1 MALTKQTA
9 RVKVVPQKSVETS
22 TQRPSPS
29 SKSTLTEISHLFQY
43 DHGINLANSV
53 KEIKDETLLSST
65 ITNFANTC
73 SDKAWKLIKDSKQF
87 LGFNDIGD
95 STSKPNPFECFD
107 RKETP
112 PKTLPSFEVSQKAIT
127 LYHLLILCSCSAVC
141 KRNIMIVIKL
151 AIERSSNLTQDQVWK
166 LLWCLLNGWVSFS
179 RYIGTIMPDSMDDEN
194 LFRFLIVR
202 HSQTPITIYLL
213 HVLAK
218 IKTRDSDQI
227 QLLIQKTLNLTI
239 SFGIKEEDFSRK
251 IREKEITAQYLDF
264 RSISKKNGADTFF
277 FDHYFSDR
285 KKVVEVDDEKKK
297 EIPTDP
303 KDMEKPNTIRKH
315 KQPTSSANSNN
326 VEVPN
331 KIRATSSIDIKVI
344 NIKDVRKSIADSGD
358 SGNDAKKI
366 GKVNNNNKKKAST
379 TMSNEKADEDEPDK
393 ELNQASPLTE
403 TQAPVTND
411 ADAGITAPHTKAV
424 KKSLTPSKTAG
435 KKKSPVK
442 TKKTETVLS
451 RSPGMAEMDEF
462 FSVARKG
469 PSTVKNADVKKS
481 DSDNKVANESVKSSK
496 TTQADEKQITV
507 KMTKPQKKSITNKS
521 PKTNAGVSKPVAKKL
536 AVNKTPLKRKR
547 KTALEDEQVKE
558 TKVRRQ
564 SPRKAKSKS
573 Y

>member
-1 MALTKQTA
+1 MARTKRTA
-9 RVKVVPQKSVETS
+9 RVKVMPQNSDDTS

-65 ITNFANTC
+65 IKNFANTC
-73 SDKAWKLIKDSKQF
+73 SDKAWKLIKESKQN

-112 PKTLPSFEVSQKAIT
+112 PKTVPSFEVSQKAIT

-202 HSQTPITIYLL
+202 HAQSPITIYLL
-213 HVLAK
+213 QVLAK

-227 QLLIQKTLNLTI
+227 QLLIQKTLNLTM

-264 RSISKKNGADTFF
+264 RSISKKNRADTFF
-277 FDHYFSDR
+277 FDHYFSAR
-285 KKVVEVDDEKKK
+285 NKVVEVDDEKKK

-315 KQPTSSANSNN
+315 KQPTSSASSNN

-331 KIRATSSIDIKVI
+331 KVRATSSTIKVV
-344 NIKDVRKSIADSGD
+344 NITDVRKSIADSGD

-366 GKVNNNNKKKAST
+366 GKVNNNNKKKTST
-379 TMSNEKADEDEPDK
+379 TMPNEKADEDEPDK

-411 ADAGITAPHTKAV
+411 ADAGITAPHIKAV

-451 RSPGMAEMDEF
+451 RSPGIAEIDDF
-462 FSVARKG
+462 FSVVTKG
-469 PSTVKNADVKKS
+469 PL
-481 DSDNKVANESVKSSK
+481 
-496 TTQADEKQITV
+496 
-507 KMTKPQKKSITNKS
+507 

-536 AVNKTPLKRKR
+536 AVNKTPLTRKR

>member
-1 MALTKQTA
+1 MAITKQTA
-9 RVKVVPQKSVETS
+9 RVKVMPQNSDDTS

-53 KEIKDETLLSST
+53 IEINDATLLSST
-65 ITNFANTC
+65 IKNFAITC
-73 SDKAWKLIKDSKQF
+73 SDKAWKLIKESKQN

-112 PKTLPSFEVSQKAIT
+112 PKTVPSFEVSQKAIT

-179 RYIGTIMPDSMDDEN
+179 RYIGTIMDSMDDEN

-202 HSQTPITIYLL
+202 HAQAPITIYLL
-213 HVLAK
+213 HVLTK

-264 RSISKKNGADTFF
+264 RSISEKNMADTFF
-277 FDHYFSDR
+277 FDHYFSAR
-285 KKVVEVDDEKKK
+285 NKVVEVDDEKKK

-315 KQPTSSANSNN
+315 KQPRSSAKSNN

-331 KIRATSSIDIKVI
+331 KVRATSSIDIKVV

-379 TMSNEKADEDEPDK
+379 TMPNEKADEDEPDK

-411 ADAGITAPHTKAV
+411 ADAGITAPHIKAV

-451 RSPGMAEMDEF
+451 RSPGIAEIDEF
-462 FSVARKG
+462 FSVVTKG
-469 PSTVKNADVKKS
+469 PSTVENADLKKS
-481 DSDNKVANESVKSSK
+481 DSDNKEANESVESSK

-536 AVNKTPLKRKR
+536 AVNKTPLTRKR